1 MNDAENNEMKEE
13 IENEI
18 KEFKGL
24 DLKKVKIIKMSAYYS
39 VFLKI
44 KLDENLT
51 IKEYLVI
58 ERRLKNHLKSKNKLI
73 RFIDI
78 EPV

>member
-1 MNDAENNEMKEE
+1 MAT
-13 IENEI
+13 
-18 KEFKGL
+18 
-24 DLKKVKIIKMSAYYS
+24 YYS
-39 VFLKI
+39 AFLQI

-58 ERRLKNHLKSKNKLI
+58 EKKLKKHLKSKNKLI